1 MAGTGAVGHKGEIAG
16 SLEVTREPKQMELL
30 THGINQP
37 LRGEA
42 SCSGLNVCAQAL
54 SRVLLCDPKDCS
66 PPCSSVP
73 GILQAIILE

>member
-54 SRVLLCDPKDCS
+54 SRV
-66 PPCSSVP
+66 
-73 GILQAIILE
+73 